1 MTGYLAGA
9 LLLSLICGVAGAGL
23 FLVWPRRLTA
33 EEWVVHRRLMSVEV
47 EPSIGLASGQ
57 PLGSALDSLTGVF
70 RRLLPTNR
78 DLQLLALIEGKE
90 VAGSPAGQ
98 LAGLAVIGAVLGG
111 VLALAFAIS
120 SGSVWTAALAL
131 PVGGG
136 LAIGLPLLQVTSW
149 RLRARR
155 ARASI
160 QHHLPRVLTGARV
173 LLEAGAVTPHG
184 ALVAAVATYVDPA
197 AELMREALRL
207 REVRRLELEAALDEV
222 AELYAID
229 DLHRLADAFRVG
241 HRFGTGMSSLLAD
254 FCQHARGGWHSRY
267 RERITRAPVLMTVPA
282 LLFFV
287 LPLLVLVMFL
297 VFTPLLGTLGRL

>member
-1 MTGYLAGA
+1 MTAYLAGA
-9 LLLSLICGVAGAGL
+9 LLLSAVCGVAAAGL
-23 FLVWPRRLTA
+23 FLAWPRRLTA
-33 EEWVVHRRLMSVEV
+33 EEWVVHLRLMSMEAG
-47 EPSIGLASGQ
+47 PSLATGTGLPVGRRRDDLAN
-57 PLGSALDSLTGVF
+57 LL
-70 RRLLPTNR
+70 RRLLPGDR
-78 DLQLLALIEGKE
+78 DLQLLALVQGAEITNN
-90 VAGSPAGQ
+90 PAGQ
-98 LAGLAVIGAVLGG
+98 LVGRASVGAVLGC
-111 VLALAFAIS
+111 VLALAVAVS
-120 SGSVWTAALAL
+120 SGSPWTLALVL

-136 LAIGLPLLQVTSW
+136 LALALALLQVTTW

-155 ARASI
+155 TRASI

-184 ALVAAVATYVDPA
+184 ALAAAVATYVDPA

-222 AELYAID
+222 AELYAVD

-241 HRFGTGMSSLLAD
+241 HRYGTGMSSLLAD
-254 FCQHARGGWHSRY
+254 FCQYARGGWHSRY

>member
-1 MTGYLAGA
+1 MTAYLAGA
-9 LLLSLICGVAGAGL
+9 LLLSVVCGVAAAGL
-23 FLVWPRRLTA
+23 FVAWPRRLTA
-33 EEWVVHRRLMSVEV
+33 EEWVVHRRLMSMEA
-47 EPSIGLASGQ
+47 EPSLATGAGLPLGRSPGDLASV
-57 PLGSALDSLTGVF
+57 L
-70 RRLLPTNR
+70 RRLLPGDR
-78 DLQLLALIEGKE
+78 DLQLLALVEGAE
-90 VAGSPAGQ
+90 ITSNPAGQ
-98 LAGLAVIGAVLGG
+98 LVGRAALGAALGC
-111 VLALAFAIS
+111 VLALAAAFS
-120 SGSVWTAALAL
+120 SGSPWTLALVL

-136 LAIGLPLLQVTSW
+136 LAIALPLIQVTTW

-184 ALVAAVATYVDPA
+184 ALAAAVATYVDPA

-207 REVRRLELEAALDEV
+207 REVRRLELEAALDDV
-222 AELYAID
+222 AELYAVN

-241 HRFGTGMSSLLAD
+241 HRYGTGMSSLLAD